1 MTPAISFCDL
11 TVSYG
16 SRTVFAHLTGEIR
29 ARQFVGVLGPNG
41 AGKSTLLKTLAGLI
55 RPAGGVVEIDGKP
68 VRRRNEAIGYV
79 PQAVHLDEDVP
90 LTGRDL
96 VGLGLDGH
104 RLGFPLPSRRRRD
117 AIEAALAEV
126 NALHLADRRIG
137 RLSGGERQRLLIA
150 QAIVSKPRVLLL
162 DEPLN
167 NLDLASTHQV
177 VDLVKRLAH
186 EGQMAVLLV
195 AHDVNPLIGRA
206 DEILYLANGR
216 MAKGALDDVLRPE
229 VLSGLYGY
237 PVEVLRAGGR
247 IIVAA
252 GAIDGHGHAV
262 SAASP
267 ETSVMLP

>member
-1 MTPAISFCDL
+1 MNPAIAFRNL

-16 SRTVFAHLTGEIR
+16 SLPVFAHLTGEIQ
-29 ARQFVGVLGPNG
+29 AGQLVGVLGPNG
-41 AGKSTLLKTLAGLI
+41 AGKSTLLKALAGLI
-55 RPAGGVVEIDGKP
+55 RPIEGSVEIDGKP
-68 VRRRNEAIGYV
+68 VKRRNAAIGYV
-79 PQAVHLDEDVP
+79 PQAVQLDEDVP

-104 RLGFPLPSRRRRD
+104 RLGFPLPTRRRRD

-195 AHDVNPLIGRA
+195 AHDVNPLIDRA

-216 MAKGALDDVLRPE
+216 MAMGALDDVLRPE
-229 VLSGLYGY
+229 VLSNLYGY

-252 GAIDGHGHAV
+252 GAMDGHAHAV

-267 ETSVMLP
+267 EASVMLP

>member
-1 MTPAISFCDL
+1 MNPAISFRNL
-11 TVSYG
+11 TLSYG
-16 SRTVFAHLTGEIR
+16 SRRVFAQLTGDIE
-29 ARQFVGVLGPNG
+29 AGSFVGVLGPNG
-41 AGKSTLLKTLAGLI
+41 AGKSTLLKAIAGLV
-55 RPAGGVVEIDGKP
+55 RPTEGAVEIDGKP
-68 VRRRNEAIGYV
+68 IRRRTPLIGYV
-79 PQAVHLDEDVP
+79 PQAVHMDEDVP

-104 RLGFPLPSRRRRD
+104 RLGFPLPSRARRE

-150 QAIVSKPRVLLL
+150 QAIVSRPRVLLL

-167 NLDLASTHQV
+167 NLDLASTQQV

-186 EGQMAVLLV
+186 EGGMAVLLV
-195 AHDVNPLIGRA
+195 AHDVNPLIGRV
-206 DEILYLANGR
+206 DQILYLANGR
-216 MAKGALDDVLRPE
+216 MAMGTIDQVLRPE

-252 GAIDGHGHAV
+252 GAMDGHAHAV

-267 ETSVMLP
+267 EASVVLP